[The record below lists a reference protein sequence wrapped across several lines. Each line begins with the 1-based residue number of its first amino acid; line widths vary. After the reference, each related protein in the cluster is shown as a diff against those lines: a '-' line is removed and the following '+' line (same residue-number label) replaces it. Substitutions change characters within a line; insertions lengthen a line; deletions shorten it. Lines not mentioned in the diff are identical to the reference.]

1 MNLSLE
7 IHYTNGE
14 FLEYQYTVSFVKEW
28 ESEIFFKKGEKK
40 EQVCSLIMNFDWL
53 FRYQY
58 LEIYALK
65 FNITLNGIVIK

>member
-7 IHYTNGE
+7 IHYTNKTI
-14 FLEYQYTVSFVKEW
+14 LEYQYTVSFVKEG
-28 ESEIFFKKGEKK
+28 ESETFLRRGKRRQGYFL
-40 EQVCSLIMNFDWL
+40 VMNFDWI

-65 FNITLNGIVIK
+65 FNLILNSTVLK

>member
-7 IHYTNGE
+7 IHYTNKTI
-14 FLEYQYTVSFVKEW
+14 LEYQYTVSFVKEG
-28 ESEIFFKKGEKK
+28 ESETFLRREKRK
-40 EQVCSLIMNFDWL
+40 QGYFLVMNFDWI

-65 FNITLNGIVIK
+65 FNLILNSTVLK